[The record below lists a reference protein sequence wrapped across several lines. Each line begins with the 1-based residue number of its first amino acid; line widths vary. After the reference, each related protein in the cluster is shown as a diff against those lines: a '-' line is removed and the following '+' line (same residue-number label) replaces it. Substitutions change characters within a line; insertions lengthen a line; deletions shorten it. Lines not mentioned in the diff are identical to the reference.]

1 MYQLGLQYISI
12 TNLTKICHFMVQFLQ
27 NHMKN
32 HREKTLHHL
41 FSHLIASEKKK
52 FLRHTFLYGPKKLQ
66 EGFALFFLSYLSFK
80 KEVSVRQSVST
91 AQIFMNQGLKSL
103 QYNEEASQKVSG
115 LCKCWNKSRQWYHI
129 LTLPNLLEIKF

>member
-41 FSHLIASEKKK
+41 FSHLMASENKI
-52 FLRHTFLYGPKKLQ
+52 LWHTFLYGPKKLQ
-66 EGFALFFLSYLSFK
+66 EGFALFFFSFLSPR
-80 KEVSVRQSVST
+80 KETSEQ
-91 AQIFMNQGLKSL
+91 
-103 QYNEEASQKVSG
+103 
-115 LCKCWNKSRQWYHI
+115 
-129 LTLPNLLEIKF
+129 

>member
-41 FSHLIASEKKK
+41 FSHLMASENKI
-52 FLRHTFLYGPKKLQ
+52 LWHTFLYGPKKLQ
-66 EGFALFFLSYLSFK
+66 EGFALFFSHFCPLGRKLVYTIAHVKPIPHYS
-80 KEVSVRQSVST
+80 
-91 AQIFMNQGLKSL
+91 
-103 QYNEEASQKVSG
+103 
-115 LCKCWNKSRQWYHI
+115 
-129 LTLPNLLEIKF
+129 